1 MAENL
6 WYVGAILVLFGTICQ
21 NLGNNIVSVAHSNR
35 HKEEEE
41 EALEASAA
49 TTLVTIP
56 DENLDQDNDSQK
68 NPNGE
73 NDEMIKKD
81 AEKEETWLHR
91 HLWAIGSTIF
101 VTGSLTNFVSF
112 GYAAQSLL
120 ASLQSIQFVSNMI
133 FAKVVHKEEVSYTMM
148 GATGSIVA
156 GNILVVIF
164 SEHSAVKYTGTQIF
178 NLWATNTAFHVYL
191 GVMGT
196 VAVVCE
202 YTYRH
207 YNYYRMVESK
217 LLWMHSFIES
227 ACYCTA
233 SSFIGTLAVMNAKC
247 LSMYLTGDQ
256 PGVEFANAP
265 LYVALFVWISFV
277 TFWFRRMDHGLNLFP
292 PLFFIPVLMISFVFI
307 NIIAGGIFF
316 KEFEMFDD
324 SQYAGFCVGAFLIL
338 IGVYFLAPAND
349 MDIGP
354 PEVDEEGAV
363 DIEMTSVPR
372 KPSVRKRS
380 HRLSFKHSPSFSG
393 VESGSEKTGRTMSVS
408 QSTSSKNSGDS
419 GRSRTNTMRQP
430 HPLAALKET
439 SRRISVVN
447 SATKTVDD
455 AFEGME
461 RRTRSMS
468 NRLSVAL
475 GRTVGSSLDSA
486 DPTNTFNTG
495 GPSRKKLYSADSADS
510 STYSDNNLRGRFA
523 SIDEE
528 EGRSSEAQPVN
539 NDESEV
545 VAQA

>member
-1 MAENL
+1 MADNL

-35 HKEEEE
+35 HKEEELEVE
-41 EALEASAA
+41 EAVGV
-49 TTLVTIP
+49 LVTVP
-56 DENLDQDNDSQK
+56 DG
-68 NPNGE
+68 GE
-73 NDEMIKKD
+73 DDDDVKKPTGEDDKMIT
-81 AEKEETWLHR
+81 KEEEEEEQTWLHR

-133 FAKVVHKEEVSYTMM
+133 FAKVVHNEEVSYTMM

-156 GNILVVIF
+156 GNVLVVIF
-164 SEHSAVKYTGTQIF
+164 SEHSAVKYTGTEIF
-178 NLWATNTAFHVYL
+178 NLWATNTAFHIYL
-191 GVMGT
+191 GVMGS
-196 VAVVCE
+196 VAVACE
-202 YTYRH
+202 CTYRH
-207 YNYYRMVESK
+207 YNYCRMVESK

-256 PGVEFANAP
+256 PGVEFSSAP
-265 LYVALFVWISFV
+265 LYVALFVWLSFV

-316 KEFEMFDD
+316 KEFELFDD
-324 SQYAGFCVGAFLIL
+324 SQYAGFCVGAFMIL
-338 IGVYFLAPAND
+338 VGVYFLAPAND

-354 PEVDEEGAV
+354 SAEPAEVEGEGLVVA
-363 DIEMTSVPR
+363 DIEMAPMSR
-372 KPSVRKRS
+372 KPSVRKMS
-380 HRLSFKHSPSFSG
+380 HRLSFKHSPSFSA
-393 VESGSEKTGRTMSVS
+393 VDSSSDKTARTMSTT
-408 QSTSSKNSGDS
+408 QSPSSKDKESPGS
-419 GRSRTNTMRQP
+419 GRSRAGTMRQP

-439 SRRISVVN
+439 SRRISVVGT
-447 SATKTVDD
+447 ATKTVDD
-455 AFEGME
+455 ALEGME

-468 NRLSVAL
+468 NRLSVVL
-475 GRTVGSSLDSA
+475 GRTAASSSMDSA
-486 DPTNTFNTG
+486 DPTNTLNVG
-495 GPSRKKLYSADSADS
+495 APARKKLHSADSADS
-510 STYSDNNLRGRFA
+510 SQTGDNLRERFA

-528 EGRSSEAQPVN
+528 EGQTEAAGSEALT
-539 NDESEV
+539 
-545 VAQA
+545 QA